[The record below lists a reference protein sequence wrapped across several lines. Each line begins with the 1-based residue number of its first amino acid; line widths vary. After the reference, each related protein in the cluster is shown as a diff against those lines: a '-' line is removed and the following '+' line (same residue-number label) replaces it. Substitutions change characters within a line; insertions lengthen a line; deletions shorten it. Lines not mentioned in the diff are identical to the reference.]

1 MNSADA
7 QQHLVDSITNEL
19 KQPMADSNR
28 ATSMMRLAIDY
39 ELVDTV
45 RAYKAYK
52 EAIKFAKE
60 KKLYYQLGRIYH
72 NQSILFTTAANY
84 TESRASLDSAIV
96 YYQRSNHPKAKKF
109 EANAYGDI
117 GNGLKAQNDLQ
128 QSVQYY
134 LKSISLFEQLGLMDE
149 LAIRY
154 CNISSLFGD
163 INEFT
168 KQKEYACLLYTS
180 PSPRDG
186 LLSRMPSS
194 A

>member
-1 MNSADA
+1 MTRIIFAFIFSFLMNSADA

-72 NQSILFTTAANY
+72 NQSILFTT
-84 TESRASLDSAIV
+84 V
-96 YYQRSNHPKAKKF
+96 RS
-109 EANAYGDI
+109 YRI
-117 GNGLKAQNDLQ
+117 
-128 QSVQYY
+128 
-134 LKSISLFEQLGLMDE
+134 KSKS
-149 LAIRY
+149 
-154 CNISSLFGD
+154 
-163 INEFT
+163 
-168 KQKEYACLLYTS
+168 
-180 PSPRDG
+180 
-186 LLSRMPSS
+186 
-194 A
+194 